1 MTPKIELSFRRRSAS
16 QQNPDPNELIIPRH
30 IVEKVVDDEGNE
42 KYLPIKGIIK
52 IISSGN
58 GNRSIIPAKAPDPD
72 QPGTSGL
79 AKPKP
84 KNSEIFTIDRA
95 KLRGPISLISLDSQ
109 NIELCERYVDEAGNL
124 QERIWQEIK
133 IGTQNGI

>member
-1 MTPKIELSFRRRSAS
+1 M
-16 QQNPDPNELIIPRH
+16 
-30 IVEKVVDDEGNE
+30 EKVVDDEGNE
-42 KYLPIKGIIK
+42 RYLPIKGIIK

-58 GNRSIIPAKAPDPD
+58 RSIIPSKELDPD
-72 QPGTSGL
+72 QPGTTGQ
-79 AKPKP
+79 AKPKG
-84 KNSEIFTIDRA
+84 KNSEIFSIDRA

-124 QERIWQEIK
+124 QERIWEEIK

>member
-1 MTPKIELSFRRRSAS
+1 MSTS
-16 QQNPDPNELIIPRH
+16 QKNPNPNELIVPRQ

-42 KYLPIKGIIK
+42 RYLPIKGTIK

-58 GNRSIIPAKAPDPD
+58 RSIIPSKALDPD
-72 QPGTSGL
+72 QPGTTGQ
-79 AKPKP
+79 AKPKG
-84 KNSEIFTIDRA
+84 KNSEIFSIDRA

-109 NIELCERYVDEAGNL
+109 NIELCERYVNEAGNL
-124 QERIWQEIK
+124 QERIWEEIK